1 MCLMQISNTRLKFS
15 LQCYPLNAFS
25 SISGCWSILYYYLGV
40 SLFLVSLSATVAFQC
55 GFCLGE
61 KIICVRRFNRKT
73 VF

>member
-40 SLFLVSLSATVAFQC
+40 SLFLVSLSATVAFHSVVSV
-55 GFCLGE
+55 LE
-61 KIICVRRFNRKT
+61 KK
-73 VF
+73 